1 VDISY
6 ESLAQEFGQLL
17 VAGEFVKAHRRLTAS
32 LRPSL
37 SVAELEAT
45 YGDMVR
51 YFQTPPNNAQA
62 IETLLEWPDKAADDR
77 AWVYVGID
85 NSSTDAEAV
94 IVTFK
99 ATSVG
104 KKEKLAIGSLEWGRP

>member
-1 VDISY
+1 
-6 ESLAQEFGQLL
+6 
-17 VAGEFVKAHRRLTAS
+17 
-32 LRPSL
+32 
-37 SVAELEAT
+37 
-45 YGDMVR
+45 
-51 YFQTPPNNAQA
+51 
-62 IETLLEWPDKAADDR
+62 LLEWPDKAIDDR

-85 NSSTDAEAV
+85 NSSTEAEAV